1 MDKVPV
7 DTTELVDYNEEED
20 AQLAVAPIQETEDA
34 ATKGHYVG
42 VGASGF
48 QSFFLKD
55 ELMKS
60 ISECGFEHP
69 SEVQSQCIP
78 KALMKGDILCQARS
92 GMGKTCVFVISIL
105 QNIEHS
111 DHISCVVICHTR
123 EMAVQVTKE
132 FHRLGKFLPNI
143 VVKTVFGGLSVAK
156 NIEALKGGCDI
167 LVGTPGRIADLL
179 HRKVIDVSKLRYFI
193 VDECDLQINTL
204 NSRRDIQEVFKN
216 TPFDKQ
222 VMMFTATLPAEVKTV
237 CLKFMK
243 SPLCVE
249 VDDKKLTLHGL
260 RQFVMKVSENT
271 KNRYL
276 TEIMD
281 NSEFNQLVIYT
292 SSNVR
297 AKALQK
303 LMNSWCFPCLAI
315 TSNMPTEE
323 RMRHFIAFKERK
335 TPILITTD
343 LFGRGVD
350 VEKVNMVINYDFPAT
365 SDAYLHR
372 VGRAGRFG
380 TSGITVSFVASP
392 EDEKVLGDV
401 ESRFETKMHSLQ
413 EPITKESWDVK
424 YCVC

>member
-1 MDKVPV
+1 M
-7 DTTELVDYNEEED
+7 
-20 AQLAVAPIQETEDA
+20 
-34 ATKGHYVG
+34 
-42 VGASGF
+42 
-48 QSFFLKD
+48 
-55 ELMKS
+55 
-60 ISECGFEHP
+60 
-69 SEVQSQCIP
+69 
-78 KALMKGDILCQARS
+78 
-92 GMGKTCVFVISIL
+92 
-105 QNIEHS
+105 
-111 DHISCVVICHTR
+111 
-123 EMAVQVTKE
+123 
-132 FHRLGKFLPNI
+132 
-143 VVKTVFGGLSVAK
+143 
-156 NIEALKGGCDI
+156 
-167 LVGTPGRIADLL
+167 
-179 HRKVIDVSKLRYFI
+179 
-193 VDECDLQINTL
+193 
-204 NSRRDIQEVFKN
+204 
-216 TPFDKQ
+216 
-222 VMMFTATLPAEVKTV
+222 
-237 CLKFMK
+237 
-243 SPLCVE
+243 
-249 VDDKKLTLHGL
+249 DDKKLTLHGL

-303 LMNSWCFPCLAI
+303 LMNSWCFPCLGI